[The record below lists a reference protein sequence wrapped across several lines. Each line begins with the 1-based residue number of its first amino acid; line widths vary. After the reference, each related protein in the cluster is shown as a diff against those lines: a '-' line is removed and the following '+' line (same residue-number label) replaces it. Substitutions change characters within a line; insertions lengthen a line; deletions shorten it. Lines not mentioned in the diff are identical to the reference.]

1 MDSALKNL
9 LWQVVRIG
17 TIAAL
22 LFVHTLI
29 IWRSAFDQGAD
40 TALCVVQ
47 SVRESPDG
55 GPIRLAEGNKY
66 CKDAQQYAWHSPF
79 WLLRSHHD

>member
-1 MDSALKNL
+1 MKPSIKEIG
-9 LWQVVRIG
+9 WQVVRIG

-22 LFVHTLI
+22 LFVYTLI

-47 SVRESPDG
+47 SVRESPDD
-55 GPIRLAEGNKY
+55 GPIRLARDYKP
-66 CKDAQQYAWHSPF
+66 CRDAQQYAWHSPF